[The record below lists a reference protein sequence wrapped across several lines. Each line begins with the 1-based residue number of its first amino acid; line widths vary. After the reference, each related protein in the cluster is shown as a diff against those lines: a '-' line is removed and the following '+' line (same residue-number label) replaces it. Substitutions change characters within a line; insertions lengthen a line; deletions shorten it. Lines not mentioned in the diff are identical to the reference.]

1 MTRST
6 NRRRHWA
13 VGSAAVALLL
23 VPTLAA
29 VLAFRVVMV
38 LVPDDDV
45 PPAHWT
51 TAGSP

>member
-1 MTRST
+1 MTRRT
-6 NRRRHWA
+6 NRGRWA
-13 VGSAAVALLL
+13 AGSAAVALVL

-29 VLAFRVVMV
+29 VLAFLVVMG

-51 TAGSP
+51 SAGSP

>member
-1 MTRST
+1 MTRRT
-6 NRRRHWA
+6 NRGRWA
-13 VGSAAVALLL
+13 VGTATVALLL

-29 VLAFRVVMV
+29 VLVFRLVLV

>member
-1 MTRST
+1 MTRRT
-6 NRRRHWA
+6 NRSRRA
-13 VGSAAVALLL
+13 VGTAAAVLLL
-23 VPTLAA
+23 VPALAA
-29 VLAFRVVMV
+29 VLAFRLVVA